1 MKVNLEVGRP
11 PLYRNKTQNDIRVEE
26 GAETGMRTGSYKMQI
41 RSLLVLLRDE
51 HEDRQLEDANSVTR
65 SSSYY
70 CSPNGTFC
78 YDNLI
83 KVLYDIS
90 LFHCLSFL
98 LSTNKIINDATNC
111 YANLIQV
118 W

>member
-51 HEDRQLEDANSVTR
+51 HEDRQLQEMQIRSLAPTR
-65 SSSYY
+65 
-70 CSPNGTFC
+70 T
-78 YDNLI
+78 
-83 KVLYDIS
+83 
-90 LFHCLSFL
+90 
-98 LSTNKIINDATNC
+98 TQRRA
-111 YANLIQV
+111 
-118 W
+118 